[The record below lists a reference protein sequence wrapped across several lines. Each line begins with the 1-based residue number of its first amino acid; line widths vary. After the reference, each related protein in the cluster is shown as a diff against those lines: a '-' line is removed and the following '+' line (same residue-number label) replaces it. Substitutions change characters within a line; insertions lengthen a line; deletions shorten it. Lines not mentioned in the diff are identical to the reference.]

1 MKQRKIHSIWPLM
14 VLILSSCGSTD
25 TSSLSKPS
33 SITQGDSSILSNE
46 TTSNE
51 SSNLPDTASLESTT
65 GSMELASSETASE
78 NSNHEENSS
87 QDEST
92 QEVSSSDEEY
102 EESSKD
108 RYETF
113 MNFNDGDYGA
123 WFCGT
128 LMSIEGYNYRYPSIA
143 NAFFMDGTYGYYAIN
158 IDIENIDFEVGKPYM
173 ILGRYDVASNGVHR
187 IDCNDYSSDE
197 SVFSLDYEG
206 SEIYYEEPSI
216 IDITDELPNVPSS
229 YYLATINCRNLKV
242 ASLEGLSDNGSFS
255 KAYFTATL
263 NNIEYRIDC
272 NGNLI
277 DGSEMISFIQ
287 TLKVGTTF
295 NLKNAILL
303 TEKNFRILNCNMIEA
318 ID

>member
-1 MKQRKIHSIWPLM
+1 MKQRKIRLIWPLM
-14 VLILSSCGSTD
+14 VLILSSCDSND
-25 TSSLSKPS
+25 ASSLSLLNS
-33 SITQGDSSILSNE
+33 SVQGNSSILSIE

-51 SSNLPDTASLESTT
+51 SSNLPDTASLESTY
-65 GSMELASSETASE
+65 SSVELSSSEDS
-78 NSNHEENSS
+78 SHEENSS

-92 QEVSSSDEEY
+92 QETSSNDDSEEY
-102 EESSKD
+102 NESAKE

-113 MNFNDGDYGA
+113 MSFNDGDLGA

-128 LMSIEGYNYRYPSIA
+128 LMSIEGYNYRYPSIT
-143 NAFFMDGTYGYYAIN
+143 NAFFMDGKYGYYAYN
-158 IDIENIDFEVGKPYM
+158 IHIENIDFEVGKPYM
-173 ILGRYDVASNGVHR
+173 ILGEYDIASNGVHR
-187 IDCNDYSSDE
+187 INCDDNSED
-197 SVFSLDYEG
+197 SVVSLDYDG
-206 SEIYYEEPSI
+206 GEIYYEEPSI

-229 YYLATINCRNLKV
+229 YYLATVNCRNLKV
-242 ASLEGLSDNGSFS
+242 ASLEGLSDNGNFS